1 MSATQKKRRKKYEF
15 IEKLDLSQN
24 HENIWDKI
32 DFLDTV
38 SNDIDFAQKLI
49 IEYISQTRILLIRAK
64 ESLYHNNFEEL
75 ASIAHTL
82 KGSSSTISAKSL
94 YNTAY
99 QMERY
104 SKEKNINEVINSI
117 SKFSALF
124 SLFIEEAKSQ
134 EEAFIND

>member
-1 MSATQKKRRKKYEF
+1 MQILKSIKNLLVKPFKKQDITNILSKWDSVINLSATQKKRRKKYEF

-64 ESLYHNNFEEL
+64 ESLYHNLNYIHLLSFVNIL
-75 ASIAHTL
+75 NVLGKILHQ
-82 KGSSSTISAKSL
+82 TI
-94 YNTAY
+94 
-99 QMERY
+99 
-104 SKEKNINEVINSI
+104 
-117 SKFSALF
+117 
-124 SLFIEEAKSQ
+124 
-134 EEAFIND
+134 

>member
-1 MSATQKKRRKKYEF
+1 M
-15 IEKLDLSQN
+15 
-24 HENIWDKI
+24 
-32 DFLDTV
+32 DTV

-94 YNTAY
+94 YNAAY
-99 QMERY
+99 QIERY